1 MGERRFDLVVLGA
14 GPAGGLSALLSA
26 RAGAKTLLVDR
37 CAFPRY
43 KVCGCCLAPLGRSV
57 LEEAGVAEMVLGGTR
72 GVERIDLRVGGAGRG
87 AVSSGIA
94 VPRYTTVARSVLDCA
109 LVRAAV
115 DAGAVFRNGVS
126 ARVDSEAGGV
136 IVGGCVE
143 HARCVI
149 VADGLGSSSL
159 RHDPRFAWRVG
170 RNSMIGVGA
179 MLGGE
184 DSRVL
189 SDVVDAS
196 AVSMAVGRGGY
207 VGVARVSGAF
217 AVGAALL
224 PEYVQRSAT
233 GPRGVVEGIVR
244 DAGWDASW
252 VGSIDLKGTPTL
264 TRRRLSVESDG
275 RVFLVGDATGYVEP
289 FTGEGMSWA
298 LSGARDLHRH
308 VMSSLRGEYE
318 PGSWSRQVVA
328 GFSRERLGCKGV
340 AWLVR
345 RPSLLQTMIRLAD
358 VFPRLG
364 EGVCSLVLGRG
375 NTLAGVRGLS

>member
-1 MGERRFDLVVLGA
+1 MGERRWDVVVLGA

-57 LEEAGVAEMVLGGTR
+57 LEESGVAEMVLGGTF

-87 AVSSGIA
+87 AVSAGIA
-94 VPRYTTVARSVLDCA
+94 VPRYTTVARSALDGA
-109 LVRAAV
+109 VRAAV
-115 DAGAVFRNGVS
+115 DAGAVFRDGVS
-126 ARVDSEAGGV
+126 ARVDSESGGV
-136 IVGGCVE
+136 VVGDCVE
-143 HARCVI
+143 QARCVL

-159 RHDPRFAWRVG
+159 RHDPRFVWRVR

-179 MLGGE
+179 IVDGE
-184 DSRVL
+184 ESRLL
-189 SDVVDAS
+189 SEVVDAG
-196 AVSMAVGRGGY
+196 AVAMAVGRGGY
-207 VGVARVSGAF
+207 VGVARVAGAF

-224 PEYVQRSAT
+224 PEYVQRSSS

-289 FTGEGMSWA
+289 FTGEGMSSA
-298 LSGARDLHRH
+298 N
-308 VMSSLRGEYE
+308 
-318 PGSWSRQVVA
+318 
-328 GFSRERLGCKGV
+328 
-340 AWLVR
+340 R
-345 RPSLLQTMIRLAD
+345 RP
-358 VFPRLG
+358 
-364 EGVCSLVLGRG
+364 
-375 NTLAGVRGLS
+375 